1 MTNKRFSTIMAVL
14 AIVTLNIAC
23 WWFFTQKT
31 TTTACPAAE
40 DDDATSCIMN
50 ADLDEP
56 LQEFASITAKSALQ
70 SNLLPNRIASI
81 TIDFNFPLDR
91 ASITPETLQL
101 FENDR
106 SLNWTV
112 EPRGAKSIC
121 ITTSEPVNANFVTV
135 KLLKGIAS
143 YQKDVLSSTAEK
155 VFTVP
160 LTNDFGINRFSVQTP
175 PFGDPIITIGFTKP
189 PDVSKASEF
198 IVCEP
203 PVSLNVA
210 DEDGWGYYW
219 SRNLKVSGKFE
230 IGRHYTLS
238 FREGMP
244 SSQGFSLESTLT
256 REFTVPNRAA
266 DIRFAVTGRY
276 LPPDGTL
283 AVPIKVVNT
292 TNVNVSVS
300 TVPPQNIVQL
310 MAREAGIYRNR
321 WSETI
326 EDAETLEL
334 TAPPKTGRIAIHA
347 PANTERREIVKLSD
361 YMDGKRRGVML
372 VQVDC
377 TDRYTGNEISDTRL
391 ICVSDLGISA
401 RLAKDTAHVWVTSL
415 RSGTPVA
422 WTTVRIYAKNNTL
435 IAQGT
440 SDESGIARIPLPST
454 GSEPFVVVAE
464 TDGGSD
470 MAFIPIS
477 NATSVD
483 ENNGAQGVYADAGA
497 CKAFVYTDRGIY
509 RHNEPIHLQA
519 LLRNEKIEAPS
530 PFPVKLDVIRPDG
543 RSFITATVMPDE
555 TGCITPEKPITI
567 PDNQPS
573 GTWTFKL
580 SIPGE
585 KGLVLGLR
593 TVSIESF
600 VPPQIRVSFTS
611 LPEDALFDKPLPF
624 IVHAEHLFGKAAADL
639 KAEAAVSYAAA
650 KFEPEGWATY
660 TFGNSERSL
669 KGNHTVI
676 GKGFFDA
683 DGNAQFT
690 LPFDSDLMP
699 AAMLAATLEGTAF
712 EPGGRPVSMR
722 TSVKLH
728 RYPHYIGIKAPESNS
743 LAVSTTNV
751 ISIAIVDREGA
762 RLADSRPLAIQL
774 FRLSRIYG
782 YTSGANGQ
790 WVWKNEVI
798 KSAISSTSVASAT
811 DVDIDYPFSVGTS
824 GEYLL
829 VVTDPTTN
837 TSTSYSFMATQDAG
851 STTRSNLSNPA
862 KVELTFD
869 KPSYLAG
876 EIAKL
881 KITTPFTGT
890 AMFSLQ
896 RESVLKSEVIDM
908 TNTTLVVEIPV
919 TDDFYPNIQASVS
932 IIRPAEAEE
941 TWSAHRAS
949 GLSSLIVAR
958 PEDKLNVSN
967 KAAVNIIAGGSE
979 VKVSIH
985 LDPTETSTSTF
996 ATVFVTDEAI
1006 QMLTSEKLPD
1016 PYRFFSMP
1024 CASATTLN
1032 DLFSLLMPITADTV
1046 SANAAKIGGD
1056 GEAPLMRRIS
1066 PVASRRFKPLSL
1078 AAYTI
1083 PLIEGHAEHT
1093 FKLPEFAGEVR
1104 VSVVTWNKTA
1114 SGSTSTNVKVS
1125 PKLVARPDAPRF
1137 LACGDST
1144 QLTYSVHNQSGAD
1157 CNATYSLT
1165 FAGSI
1170 VGDASVKTIDLK
1182 AGESRILK
1190 IAAQATEDIGQ
1201 GRVTFQIEGAGEK
1214 HEETLEIPIRP
1225 AMPLVTQVECFPLE
1239 EGQHLALPIPANLI
1253 PSTVAQSLRCHN
1265 SSFAEFAPALSFL
1278 LDYPYGCLEQTT
1290 SSAFPLI
1297 HAGGALF
1304 KIAASDDAA
1313 IQETMNKVRV
1323 AVQRVNAQQTRRGY
1337 SLWHD
1342 VSQYD
1347 DMISVYACHFLAEAV
1362 AAGIT
1367 DVQKSTLEGNAVF
1380 LQVTASRA
1388 LANGNHTLSAYCCH
1402 VLALSHA
1409 PEKSTMFALYDVRS
1423 RLSAEGKA
1431 HLARA
1436 FALSG
1441 DRVRAL
1447 ELMESTE
1454 TPSSIAAASFGILA
1468 WLELDTPD
1476 ADRQIAS
1483 LYAYLLERKAA
1494 LNKPH
1499 WGTTRDNALSLLA
1512 IGALAQRKAD
1522 PEATLNVV
1530 LTKAEDERLA
1540 TITNRTA
1547 TVQADSA
1554 TVTALNSGRG
1564 TAYLVRTLSGVPSK
1578 LDASEKSNG
1587 ITISRSYRNLAGELV
1602 DLASLTPGD
1611 AVVVE
1616 LSIRVR
1622 ADTEGLDDAIVEE
1635 LLPACLEPDTGSL
1648 AASGTLSWLSEDEEK
1663 SILRREVR
1671 DDRLLF
1677 FMNPIDN
1684 TISIH
1689 YSARVVSSG
1698 TFTIPPASVE
1708 GMYRPD
1714 VNARTAPTTV
1724 VIEEVASR

>member
-1 MTNKRFSTIMAVL
+1 MNNKRFFTIIAVL

-23 WWFFTQKT
+23 WWFFTRN
-31 TTTACPAAE
+31 PATIASPCASE
-40 DDDATSCIMN
+40 DDSTSCVLN
-50 ADLDEP
+50 TELEEP
-56 LQEFASITAKSALQ
+56 LQESAVITAKSARQ
-70 SNLLPNRIASI
+70 SNLLPSRIASI
-81 TIDFNFPLDR
+81 TIDFNSPLDR
-91 ASITPETLQL
+91 SSITSETLQIL
-101 FENDR
+101 ENDR
-106 SLNWTV
+106 AVGWSIETS
-112 EPRGAKSIC
+112 GAKSIC
-121 ITTSEPVNANFVTV
+121 ITTSEPINANSVTV

-143 YQKDVLSSTAEK
+143 YQKDVRSSTEEK

-160 LTNDFGINRFSVQTP
+160 LTNDFGINLFHVQTP
-175 PFGDPIITIGFTKP
+175 PFADPIVTIGFTKP
-189 PDVSKASEF
+189 PDIAKASEF
-198 IVCEP
+198 VVCDP
-203 PVSLNVA
+203 PVSLNFA

-238 FREGMP
+238 FREGML
-244 SSQGFSLESTLT
+244 SSQGYSLESTLT

-266 DIRFAVTGRY
+266 DIRFAMMGRY
-276 LPPDGTL
+276 LPPDGAL

-321 WSETI
+321 WAETI
-326 EDAETLEL
+326 EDSETLEL
-334 TAPPKTGRIAIHA
+334 TAPTKTGRVAIHSQ
-347 PANTERREIVKLSD
+347 ANTEQREIVKLSD
-361 YMDGKRRGVML
+361 YMDGKRRGIML

-377 TDRYTGNEISDTRL
+377 TDRYNGNEKSDTRL

-415 RSGTPVA
+415 RSGTPVSWA
-422 WTTVRIYAKNNTL
+422 TVRIYAKNNTL

-440 SDESGIARIPLPST
+440 SDESGIARIPLPRT

-470 MAFIPIS
+470 MSFIPIT

-483 ENNGAQGVYADAGA
+483 ESNGAQDAYAEAGV

-519 LLRNEKIEAPS
+519 LLRNDKVEAPS

-543 RSFITATVMPDE
+543 RSFMTATVMPDE

-573 GTWTFKL
+573 GTWTLRL
-580 SIPGE
+580 STPGD
-585 KGLVLGLR
+585 KGTLLGLR
-593 TVSIESF
+593 TISIESF
-600 VPPQIRVSFTS
+600 VPPQIRVSFAS
-611 LPEDALFDKPLPF
+611 LPENALFDKPLTF

-639 KAEAAVSYAAA
+639 KAEAAVSYGDA
-650 KFEPEGWATY
+650 KFEPEGWTKY
-660 TFGNSERSL
+660 VFGNSERSI
-669 KGNHTVI
+669 KGNHTVV
-676 GKGFFDA
+676 GKRSFDA

-690 LPFDSDLMP
+690 LPFDFDLMP
-699 AAMLAATLEGTAF
+699 AAMLSATLEGTAF
-712 EPGGRPVSMR
+712 EPGGRSVSMR
-722 TSVKLH
+722 ASVNLH

-743 LAVSTTNV
+743 LAVSITNR
-751 ISIAIVDREGA
+751 ISIAVVDQKGA
-762 RLADSRPLAIQL
+762 RLSAIRPLTIQL

-790 WVWKNEVI
+790 WIWKNEIV
-798 KSAISSTSVASAT
+798 KSTISTTRVSSAA
-811 DVDIDYPFSVGTS
+811 DADINYPFSVGNS

-829 VVTDPTTN
+829 VVTDSATN
-837 TSTSYSFMATQDAG
+837 ASTSYSFMATQDAM
-851 STTRSNLSNPA
+851 SATRSNLANPA
-862 KVELTFD
+862 KVEMTFD

-890 AMFSLQ
+890 ALFSLQ
-896 RESVLKSEVIDM
+896 RESVLKTEVIEM

-919 TDDFYPNIQASVS
+919 TDEFYPNIQASIS

-958 PEDKLNVSN
+958 PEDKLNISN
-967 KAAVNIIAGGSE
+967 SASVKIITGGSD
-979 VKVSIH
+979 VQVSIN
-985 LDPTETSTSTF
+985 LNAAEASSATF

-1006 QMLTSEKLPD
+1006 QMLTNEKIPD

-1032 DLFSLLMPITADTV
+1032 DLFSLLMPITAETV

-1078 AAYTI
+1078 AAYNL
-1083 PLIEGHAEHT
+1083 PLIDGHAEHT
-1093 FKLPEFAGEVR
+1093 FTLPEFAGEVR
-1104 VSVVTWNKTA
+1104 VTVVTWNRTA
-1114 SGSTSTNVKVS
+1114 TGSSSTNIKVS

-1144 QLTYSVHNQSGAD
+1144 QLTFSIHNQSGAD
-1157 CNATYSLT
+1157 CNATYSLK

-1170 VGDASVKTIDLK
+1170 QGDASVKSIILK
-1182 AGESRILK
+1182 TGESRILK
-1190 IAAQATEDIGQ
+1190 IDAQATEDIGQ
-1201 GRVTFQIEGAGEK
+1201 GLVTFQVEGAGEK

-1239 EGQHLALPIPANLI
+1239 AGQRLALPIPPNFI

-1265 SSFAEFAPALSFL
+1265 SSFAAFAPALSYL

-1304 KIAASDDAA
+1304 KIAASDEAA

-1323 AVQRVNAQQTRRGY
+1323 AVQRINAQQTSRGY

-1342 VSQYD
+1342 ISQYD
-1347 DMISVYACHFLAEAV
+1347 DMTSVYACHFLAEAA
-1362 AAGIT
+1362 AAGIA
-1367 DVQKSTLEGNAVF
+1367 DVQKNTLEANAVF

-1388 LANGNHTLSAYCCH
+1388 LAKGDHTLSAYCCH

-1409 PEKSTMFALYDVRS
+1409 PEKSTMFALYDVRP
-1423 RLSAEGKA
+1423 RLSADGKA

-1447 ELMESTE
+1447 ELMESIE

-1494 LNKPH
+1494 LSKPH

-1512 IGALAQRKAD
+1512 IGALAQRTAD

-1530 LTKAEDERLA
+1530 LTKSGTEQLA
-1540 TITNRTA
+1540 TITNRADTI
-1547 TVQADSA
+1547 QADSA
-1554 TVTALNSGRG
+1554 TVTADNSGRG
-1564 TAYLVRTLSGVPSK
+1564 IAYVVRALSGVPSK

-1587 ITISRSYRNLAGELV
+1587 VTISRSYRNLSGELV
-1602 DLASLTPGD
+1602 DLATLTPGD
-1611 AVVVE
+1611 AVIVQ
-1616 LSIRVR
+1616 LSINLH
-1622 ADTEGLDDAIVEE
+1622 ADTEGLDEAIVEE

-1648 AASGTLSWLSEDEEK
+1648 STSGTLPWISEDEEK
-1663 SILRREVR
+1663 GILRREVR

-1677 FMNPIDN
+1677 FMNRIN
-1684 TISIH
+1684 AETSIH

-1698 TFTIPPASVE
+1698 KFTIPPASVE

-1714 VNARTAPTTV
+1714 INARTAPTTV
-1724 VIEEVASR
+1724 VIKEVASR